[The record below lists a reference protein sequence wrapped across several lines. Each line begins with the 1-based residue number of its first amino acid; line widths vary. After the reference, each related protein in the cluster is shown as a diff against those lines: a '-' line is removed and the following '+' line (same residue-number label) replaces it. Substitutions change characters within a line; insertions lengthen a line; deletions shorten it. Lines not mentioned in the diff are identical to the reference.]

1 MAAQASTT
9 SVRRSGGAL
18 MFAATVVMMAACT
31 AAPASPTPAGSST
44 QPAGI
49 ASQGTGSAVP
59 SAGAETN
66 PSTGARPSESPDPAV
81 LATTKTVES
90 TLKSLV
96 AGNPKPDRESLRAA
110 LVSAGIPEGNLEV
123 SVSRTPTGLD
133 VDAIEA
139 AALSGNSCVM
149 GQIRDGGVVV
159 TVLPVLATGK
169 CFVGDAR

>member
-1 MAAQASTT
+1 MLAS
-9 SVRRSGGAL
+9 AIL
-18 MFAATVVMMAACT
+18 MMTACT
-31 AAPASPTPAGSST
+31 AAPAAPTPAGSTT
-44 QPAGI
+44 QPAGTP
-49 ASQGTGSAVP
+49 GTSVSSANP
-59 SAGAETN
+59 SAGTSATET
-66 PSTGARPSESPDPAV
+66 PDPAV

-90 TLKSLV
+90 TLKNLV

-133 VDAIEA
+133 VDAMEA
-139 AALSGNSCVM
+139 AALSGKSCVM